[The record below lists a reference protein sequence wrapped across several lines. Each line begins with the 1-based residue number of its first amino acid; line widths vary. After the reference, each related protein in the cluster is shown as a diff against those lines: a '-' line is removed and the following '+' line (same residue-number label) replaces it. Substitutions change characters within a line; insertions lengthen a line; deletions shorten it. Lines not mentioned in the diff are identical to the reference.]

1 MLSID
6 LISDGLDSFSLNL
19 DLEALLDEAANILVN
34 NILFRFESEKD
45 PDGKDWIPSRAGMLR
60 KLHGGHGTLYDTGN
74 LFRSIKATAP
84 SNTSRRISYGMPYGD
99 KFQLGTGGM
108 IKRQFM
114 GASPQDISMVNQ
126 VIESK
131 LGKLLK

>member
-6 LISDGLDSFSLNL
+6 LISEGLESFKL
-19 DLEALLDEAANILVN
+19 DIDLKNILDEASEILVKS
-34 NILFRFESEKD
+34 ILTRFESEKD
-45 PDGKDWIPSRAGMLR
+45 PDGKNWIPSRAGMLR
-60 KLHGGHGTLYDTGN
+60 KLNGGHGTLYDTGN

-84 SNTSRRISYGMPYGD
+84 SDTSRRISYGMSYGD

-108 IKRQFM
+108 IKRKFM
-114 GASPQDISMVNQ
+114 GASQQDISMVNQ